1 MDINQKLLD
10 EILDSASKIPLE
22 WQERIRDVVKAMAF
36 TRSVVQKESG
46 ALPNRGSV

>member
-1 MDINQKLLD
+1 MDTDQKLLD

-22 WQERIRDVVKAMAF
+22 WQERVRDVVKAMVF
-36 TRSVVQKESG
+36 TRSIMRKESG